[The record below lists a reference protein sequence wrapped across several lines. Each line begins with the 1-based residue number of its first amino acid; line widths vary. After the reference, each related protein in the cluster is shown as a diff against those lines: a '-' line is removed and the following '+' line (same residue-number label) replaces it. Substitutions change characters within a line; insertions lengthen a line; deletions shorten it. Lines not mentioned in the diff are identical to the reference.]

1 MSPQGRHLG
10 TIPVRCPPADCQ
22 NLAFSGPEKMTLY
35 IAGAGSL
42 YKVEM
47 LARGFTGLAK

>member
-1 MSPQGRHLG
+1 LSTQGEHLG

-22 NLAFSGPEKMTLY
+22 NVAFSGREKKTLY

-42 YKVEM
+42 YKVDM
-47 LARGFTGLAK
+47 VAQGFTGRAK